1 MTLKFG
7 DNSIAI
13 YSLKWSV
20 TPTFLSRNIFYLQL
34 SPYCPKMKKKSMWE
48 DLKIS
53 SFLSTRHRILPSC
66 SCKVRDTMVAKCELV
81 LQGTSAVD
89 QIHLI
94 GPLKQYLAEKISLQ
108 RSICNI
114 FGLTDTV
121 AYSLTKPDFFRFRV
135 FFRACSLQNEVGDPP
150 FFYISN
156 KSNSSSYSGK
166 NFRKKSMLEN
176 FRANVLKENPVNSD
190 YTNTRHS
197 M

>member
-1 MTLKFG
+1 MCEGSEHEVSWDDGRTIVEIGWGWDVSRGFRILLFLSTTHTLKNVVDQKWYGVASLLYIHPAFPTSATPLFDFVEAFHTSSLSRQNSARFQFCSITSRNSVTLKFG

-34 SPYCPKMKKKSMWE
+34 SPYCPKENKKSMWE

-89 QIHLI
+89 
-94 GPLKQYLAEKISLQ
+94 
-108 RSICNI
+108 
-114 FGLTDTV
+114 
-121 AYSLTKPDFFRFRV
+121 
-135 FFRACSLQNEVGDPP
+135 
-150 FFYISN
+150 
-156 KSNSSSYSGK
+156 
-166 NFRKKSMLEN
+166 
-176 FRANVLKENPVNSD
+176 
-190 YTNTRHS
+190 
-197 M
+197 